1 MNNKIMRIISDAS
14 WMPYSLDAGFEH
26 INFVKTTREQVS
38 AAAFLDNRF
47 LTEDNEM
54 QTFPI
59 RDLIGLDIGH
69 FVKPSFIFH
78 SAFCCSTLMAGALNI
93 SGKVLVLKE
102 PEIIMS
108 LANAKRMFVRI
119 NKTEQDYQTLSKLII
134 ELLSRRFMPQ
144 EAIVIKATNA
154 ANNLV
159 EDIRAMKI
167 PFIMMQSSLED
178 FLVSVLKKGESCK
191 SFIRNQYNIFTLDPG
206 PLSQINP
213 RQAMTLTDLQVACLV
228 WRHQMQI
235 FEQQGKGQSIINDQD
250 FLREKDQTILLVAD
264 ALGLGMTSTD
274 VTTLMASGF
283 FSKNSKFKNENLNT
297 KQRTNEAKDV
307 FHRYQSEIT
316 DTLNWN
322 KHLTF

>member
-1 MNNKIMRIISDAS
+1 
-14 WMPYSLDAGFEH
+14 
-26 INFVKTTREQVS
+26 
-38 AAAFLDNRF
+38 
-47 LTEDNEM
+47 
-54 QTFPI
+54 
-59 RDLIGLDIGH
+59 
-69 FVKPSFIFH
+69 
-78 SAFCCSTLMAGALNI
+78 
-93 SGKVLVLKE
+93 
-102 PEIIMS
+102 
-108 LANAKRMFVRI
+108 
-119 NKTEQDYQTLSKLII
+119 
-134 ELLSRRFMPQ
+134 
-144 EAIVIKATNA
+144 
-154 ANNLV
+154 
-159 EDIRAMKI
+159 
-167 PFIMMQSSLED
+167 
-178 FLVSVLKKGESCK
+178 
-191 SFIRNQYNIFTLDPG
+191 
-206 PLSQINP
+206 
-213 RQAMTLTDLQVACLV
+213 MTLTDLQVACLV